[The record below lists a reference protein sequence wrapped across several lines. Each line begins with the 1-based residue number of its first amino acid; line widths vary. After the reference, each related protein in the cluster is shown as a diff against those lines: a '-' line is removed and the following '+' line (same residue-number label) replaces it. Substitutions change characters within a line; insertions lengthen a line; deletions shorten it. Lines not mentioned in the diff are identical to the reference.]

1 MTSETNF
8 LIALFPVAFMIHEFE
23 EIIMLKP
30 WLTKN
35 RELLQ
40 ERFPEIA
47 KFLEKYGLF
56 ELSTSAFAAAVC
68 YEFIL
73 VSLITFAS
81 LYFQSFNWWFAV
93 FMAYFVHLFLHLIQW
108 VIYKKYIPVV
118 LTTIL
123 TMPYC
128 FYTVIVF
135 FDEVKMSFMELIVW
149 TFVGIIFLIIGVCS
163 ALFVAVKFEKLKNMK
178 YYS

>member
-35 RELLQ
+35 REVLQ

-47 KFLEKYGLF
+47 KFLEEYGLF
-56 ELSTSAFAAAVC
+56 ELSTSAFAA
-68 YEFIL
+68 
-73 VSLITFAS
+73 
-81 LYFQSFNWWFAV
+81 SFNWWFAV
-93 FMAYFVHLFLHLIQW
+93 FMAYFVHLFIHLIQW
-108 VIYKKYIPVV
+108 VVYKKYIPVV

-128 FYTVIVF
+128 FYTIVIF
-135 FDEVKMSFMELIVW
+135 FDEVKMSFKESIVW
-149 TFVGIIFLIIGVCS
+149 TFVGIIFLIIGVFS
-163 ALFVAVKFEKLKNMK
+163 ALFLAVRFEKWKNMK